1 MGVLLPFFFII
12 LQSPVHSFPSSFSSP
27 LSSLSLSFRI
37 SLVAGLVESI
47 RKHKKFKQLASY
59 SIQCLEKV
67 VAPPRIGWEICA
79 KQAYELNAA
88 EDIADVCERFA
99 ADPEVFALSMSS
111 LNALATVPR
120 AVATMLRT
128 STAGLII
135 KAIKGYFTALDFTQ
149 TGGLTDNVE
158 KLLASLK
165 LLTNFARTDP
175 VAFDTVGGIQLLL
188 DIATMTQGRGIGPGA
203 YTVIAPVVTASAIA
217 LDRLSR
223 NKGGLDALLKPNIVT
238 LLIQLAT
245 TNLNPPEAKG
255 DRKSLKRM
263 STMLARSKSM
273 RQMAKG
279 GSSSSPLKGASGTA
293 TNAASTGKDT
303 ESKGDQNTHLEPA
316 FRILDRLA
324 RVDTGRELIVKS
336 GATDMLSSI
345 MTVMTK
351 NSALES
357 LAMRVLAHLLGR
369 NVSGLV
375 DRLSGEVNGQV
386 IGIRERVLAA
396 RLLASLMHEEEN
408 RRLLVKNDA
417 ALLLRI
423 LELLNEETLAAS
435 DASAPLVQVL
445 ASLAAGKTENIVIL
459 EDMNAPA
466 LVAYLMQNRMDDAN
480 VVAESANFFSSMI
493 DCAEMVN
500 VLEETTLEG
509 SGTHTDPGEHSL
521 LWLMIKAF
529 SLNTHSDAAVVACLR
544 FIELCLMYDYSPMTL
559 VELGVIR
566 FVTASMSSH
575 NDDISIQVLA
585 TDVLCGLADRVD
597 HINEMIGQNIL
608 GQIIT
613 NLRNEGK
620 HPDAAGG
627 KDGKDNSTTGGSNAS
642 APSSTED
649 EEDTTA
655 AANTHGMDAKLAHE
669 LSNQLVASSLY
680 LITSICLVGKHVKL
694 AKDVGIIRAVLAGF
708 SRHSQDPT
716 VYRNFRDVVSALNI
730 EEGEVTTAI
739 RVVSSLVAKLQIAA
753 SAGDPEALRFM
764 TEYMNSLAA
773 EGRVLPT
780 GEAEGGDESMAG
792 LTDRILEAISLLE
805 AVTVSPVFVCVIV
818 ANEGVP
824 VLTRTAGVVSA
835 VKMVAVAKQG
845 YISSAGSAAQAL
857 LAAKRGTNSGASN
870 ATNTKAVPY
879 HLADE
884 VLSRT
889 CNTLAHIGR
898 VAYELAC
905 GQVAHDS
912 EYEDVDYE
920 EFGIEEDLY
929 RTENIGAL
937 CKAVTNG
944 AKHQLHS
951 FARDSTTLI
960 SWLASGATA
969 TYVRDHVDILVTQQG
984 IEACVAMLRAHQS
997 SVEICTAVAGALSRI
1012 AGSNR
1017 GAIAIAQRGA
1027 SRQIIRML
1035 RAAAALRSP
1044 AGDALLLA
1052 FLQVLENCASGGNE
1066 AVDLLRKQNVVDAIT
1081 ECIDAGT
1088 ATDFFKSDDEIAM
1101 GKSAGGDDGDENQ
1114 DEGEYK
1120 TDDELRTEIDACIQA
1135 ILSYLVGPE
1144 LVRETVTLLETVAAE
1159 LLDQTTDPSAPYHP
1173 KKPLRITKYERAM
1186 VIRAVLRLGLFA
1198 GTEAATN
1205 AGTYIMENGVSAT
1218 VQIAD
1223 AALTVARAF
1232 TASDGLSP
1240 HNNTMEQELAFILPS
1255 CIRTI
1260 KQVIASLPTESEDD
1274 TTEEVPGTTAAV
1286 AAIPMLITVL
1296 EEKAEYSDTALE
1308 CLASLTSTK
1317 DLAAGQVASACD
1329 GRGITI
1335 VLDTLRYA
1343 FDASATNSVR
1353 DALWTLSY
1361 VAKLP
1366 DCLPLCVLAGVPA
1379 IALAILC
1386 DSVADAPPDQ
1396 LAANI
1401 CLLAYAAVEPQ
1412 VIPDLIDGGI
1422 FEVLRTTLQRHCS
1435 DAYNPNEPVLYA
1447 CSLLMKQL
1455 ATDTTVVNDE
1465 NGRGEEFRNTFQR
1478 IIKAAAGS
1486 TGYLDESR
1494 CMVQMLELIT
1504 IACTESSLVPAA
1516 TVELNKNAAVEAEAE
1531 DTIVLAMS
1539 SSAADDQ
1546 VLAAGSLAM
1555 AAIGSAQ
1562 RGAQLLEE
1570 IDSFSTSIGDW
1581 LEAGWEATAPEVID
1595 QVVDMTDRMRALGS
1609 NIVASSSKSVSTSFP
1624 ELGNTY
1630 SEVLNTIWRA
1640 VHAVCRDDMAS
1651 VRAIEGTQVSVG
1663 TAGKDLHQARA
1674 DALALGAQIAGRLVQ
1689 VSHRAEATEGSE
1701 GTHVIPV
1708 ADAIS
1713 MLSTV
1718 CYAARPAMEVRVLES
1733 MCRALDATLEL
1744 KGGVCLPTMSS
1755 TGVIQSLTLILTTI
1769 QTELTKADSNTGG
1782 GPVADDELLLPYE
1795 DLERGQN
1802 ILLTTLKNTTSK
1814 ARNTWKEG
1822 TQADIEMITTDTSV
1836 IVEVLQASAFIT
1848 SIETT
1853 DTDMNTGTA
1862 SNVATTEG
1870 SGTLPN
1876 TAADDRS
1883 SDIFITV
1890 DAAVAGSVRMQA
1902 TALANTPFIVLDNI
1916 AKAIRTSL
1924 LGPAKHAGQ
1933 GRASVASV
1941 TDISLNVR
1949 VSATLIRC
1957 LNQRLS
1963 AAVAA
1968 DANALTITIPASL
1981 ERLLPV
1987 LDALHELTH
1996 ISFPSGRKWEK
2007 FATTYLSGNKPKD
2020 NEFENDPLPPLPPPV
2035 EGAEP
2040 SPDEDYGEPV
2050 DILAIWS
2057 SASALAAGSL
2067 RSTFEL
2073 LSRMDIG
2080 SPLTLTTVET
2090 NGTTVAVLSRIAAI
2104 LAIMVQASV
2113 PADRSTAVAAARALA
2128 RLSDIMANDILQ
2140 SGKGTVSRPSADIL
2154 QSRKQ
2159 RITALGGTGIYKT
2172 ALLACTSTG
2181 NTEPL
2186 PSNEAYIQEIMAM
2199 LATVSRFEGIDVK
2212 SLGLD
2217 KQCLTAAQA
2226 LVRKYA
2232 SNTVIMSTGQ
2242 ALVTVLE
2249 NIYQEQSGA
2258 AFEATSKKA
2267 LGAFNDMAQS
2277 AFHRHVSA
2285 DGQLFY
2291 SKLDSDDSQWEPP
2304 AEINAAM
2311 VELMNVDRMSRVLE
2325 DEAVTQVAPVVIEG
2339 MVAALEA
2346 HAHDPGV
2353 VGVLLGALGKLAA
2366 NPENHDALEACGA
2379 LDKIVANIR
2388 EHEHMNDPRISES
2401 LAALVLPLSF
2411 DPFLV
2416 KNMLGPSNV
2425 APLLI
2430 EIARKYSNHQT
2441 SFVGS
2446 DLAWLP
2452 ENVPDHNK
2460 RLHEIRAMDS
2470 TEAEE
2475 KNKFSPRI
2483 AQCCAQSLANL
2494 ACDNEIDPQTGA
2506 STVDTLV
2513 QSGAIEVLGN
2523 LLRQHTENPRL
2534 LEDSICGLSN
2544 MAYVSDAIQLNI
2556 GRTCMDSVCSA
2567 CTRYNGDAYLF
2578 QMTLRAIGNLT
2589 RTDENIVRAVGYGV
2603 FRGMIEGMTKH
2614 KENPEV
2620 LKLCADVIGNMASID
2635 DRKLPREIGIG
2646 ILKECITKAAA
2657 NVSSSSGIVPPPPS
2671 SPLSS
2676 SSTAVVPPPLSP
2688 RPPPPPSGSTDMI
2701 ALVESCDNIKYAVCS
2716 LLYNDGGARVLID
2729 SMLAHPSRPELAA
2742 SCLRALHY
2750 ISSSP
2755 DLTVKMVEGLS
2766 LASHVVYIM
2775 QANDTSEDVL
2785 RRGARILG
2793 GIAGMEKLA
2802 FRVVDARAAPAL
2814 LTAIQNH
2821 LGNREVC
2828 FLCYSVLTLL
2838 RGPAVTT
2845 AVREVRALETT
2856 IGLFRR
2862 CLSEGDVE
2870 FYAVLLELMLSFA
2883 TETDMARNLAHRGA
2897 SALVLL
2903 LTSIARAGA
2912 HISGEIDQ
2920 ITLFS
2925 YVLSILSA
2933 LVKAGPEATDPLL
2946 TAGITG
2952 SIVTTVEKVLQTRDS
2967 RILLNRDARRSVLN
2981 CVAILA
2987 DIIHPLLIPGEE
2999 APLIPLNVEA
3009 AERIITENGA
3019 QILEHIYSVYKGIP
3033 DINNPNSLLFDA
3045 NTCKA
3050 VTNVLLD
3057 LERCGYTITVDLGI
3071 ETTGVGGTTT
3081 GTSNNSSSSSSSS
3094 SNETNRDG
3102 PPPSSSK
3109 PSTNVAASSRTPAK
3123 VPPPSVTESKGTK
3136 KGIEETLLGTKEHK
3150 HKFDEEEE
3158 ACIAPLV
3165 TDGVPCVLWSS
3176 DGKSR
3181 NVILRISADYEWL
3194 IAQFSDGKAVAGEIS
3209 EVPLISIGMIRMGN
3223 PPHLKKKMFG
3233 LGKTARPEKSIY
3245 LEDGRGSFLMHLEME
3260 QDTNRETTSIAISAI
3275 SGIDRTIVH
3284 HH

>member
-1 MGVLLPFFFII
+1 
-12 LQSPVHSFPSSFSSP
+12 
-27 LSSLSLSFRI
+27 
-37 SLVAGLVESI
+37 
-47 RKHKKFKQLASY
+47 
-59 SIQCLEKV
+59 
-67 VAPPRIGWEICA
+67 
-79 KQAYELNAA
+79 
-88 EDIADVCERFA
+88 
-99 ADPEVFALSMSS
+99 MSS

-120 AVATMLRT
+120 SVATMLRT
-128 STAGLII
+128 STASMII
-135 KAIKGYFTALDFTQ
+135 KAIRGYYTAIDFTK
-149 TGGLTDNVE
+149 TSGLNDE
-158 KLLASLK
+158 MDKLLSSLK

-175 VAFDTVGGIQLLL
+175 AAFDNVGGIQLLL

-203 YTVIAPVVTASAIA
+203 YTTIAPVVTAAAIA
-217 LDRLSR
+217 LDRVSR
-223 NKGGLDALLKPNIVT
+223 NKSGLDALLKPTIVT

-255 DRKSLKRM
+255 ERKSLKRM

-273 RQMAKG
+273 RQMAKS
-279 GSSSSPLKGASGTA
+279 GSPVKGAVAS
-293 TNAASTGKDT
+293 NAGNNANTGGGKEN
-303 ESKGDQNTHLEPA
+303 ESKGDHNTHLEPA

-324 RVDTGRELIVKS
+324 RIDAGRELIVKS

-345 MTVMTK
+345 MAVMTK

-369 NVSGLV
+369 NVIGLV

-396 RLLASLMHEEEN
+396 RLLASLMHDEEN

-423 LELLNEETLAAS
+423 LELLNEEALAAS

-445 ASLAAGKTENIVIL
+445 ASLAAAKSENIVIL

-480 VVAESANFFSSMI
+480 VVTESANFFSAMI

-509 SGTHTDPGEHSL
+509 SGAHTGPGEHSL
-521 LWLMIKAF
+521 LWLMVKAF
-529 SLNTHSDAAVVACLR
+529 SLNTHNDAAVSACLR
-544 FIELCLMYDYSPMTL
+544 FIELCLMYEYSPMTL

-566 FVTASMSSH
+566 FVTASMTTH
-575 NDDISIQVLA
+575 NDDLGIQVLA

-597 HINEMIGQNIL
+597 HINEMVGQNIL

-620 HPDAAGG
+620 HDDTA
-627 KDGKDNSTTGGSNAS
+627 TTGKESSSTSNAAS
-642 APSSTED
+642 NTNEED
-649 EEDTTA
+649 EDTN
-655 AANTHGMDAKLAHE
+655 AANTARSGMDGKLTLE
-669 LSNQLVASSLY
+669 LHAELVASSLY
-680 LITSICLVGKHVKL
+680 LVTSICLIGKHVKL
-694 AKDVGIIRAVLAGF
+694 AKDIGIIRAVLAGF
-708 SRHSQDPT
+708 SRHSQNPT
-716 VYRNFRDVVSALNI
+716 IYRNFREVISALNI

-739 RVVSSLVAKLQIAA
+739 RVVSSLVAKLQIIA
-753 SAGDPEALRFM
+753 SANDAEGFRFM
-764 TEYMNSLAA
+764 TEYMNILASD
-773 EGRVLPT
+773 GRVLPT
-780 GEAEGGDESMAG
+780 GEAEGGDESMSG

-805 AVTVSPVFVCVIV
+805 AVTVSPVFACVIV

-824 VLTRTAGVVSA
+824 VLVRTAGVISA
-835 VKMVAVAKQG
+835 VKMIAIGKQG
-845 YISSAGSAAQAL
+845 SISSAGSAAQAL
-857 LAAKRGTNSGASN
+857 LAAKRNNSAPTATG
-870 ATNTKAVPY
+870 TNTKAVPY

-889 CNTLAHIGR
+889 CNTLAHIAR
-898 VAYELAC
+898 VAYELAN
-905 GQVAHDS
+905 GQVAHDA

-920 EFGIEEDLY
+920 EFGIEEDIY
-929 RTENIGAL
+929 STENIGAI
-937 CKAVTNG
+937 CKAVANG
-944 AKHQLHS
+944 AKQQLRS

-969 TYVRDHVDILVTQQG
+969 AQVRDHVDIIVAQQG
-984 IEACVAMLRAHQS
+984 IEACVAMLRAHQT
-997 SVEICTAVAGALSRI
+997 SVEICSGVAGALSRI

-1027 SRQIIRML
+1027 SRQVIRML
-1035 RAAAALRSP
+1035 RAAAALRSQ

-1052 FLQVLENCASGGNE
+1052 FVQVLENCASGGNE
-1066 AVDLLRKQNVVDAIT
+1066 AVDLLRKQNVVDALT

-1088 ATDFFKSDDEIAM
+1088 AVDFFKSDDEIMM
-1101 GKSAGGDDGDENQ
+1101 GKSAGGDDGTDQQ
-1114 DEGEYK
+1114 DQDGEYK
-1120 TDDELRTEIDACIQA
+1120 TDAELREEINTVIAS

-1144 LVRETVTLLETVAAE
+1144 LVRDTVALLESVADE
-1159 LLDQTTDPSAPYHP
+1159 LIAQTTDPSAPYHP

-1198 GTEAATN
+1198 GSEAATN
-1205 AGTYIMENGVSAT
+1205 AGTIYMENGVTAV
-1218 VQIAD
+1218 VQIAE

-1232 TASDGLSP
+1232 SASEGLSP
-1240 HNNTMEQELAFILPS
+1240 HNNTMEQELAFILPA

-1260 KQVIASLPTESEDD
+1260 KQVISSLPAEGEQATDD
-1274 TTEEVPGTTAAV
+1274 APGTAAAV
-1286 AAIPMLITVL
+1286 AAIPVLITVL
-1296 EEKAEYSDTALE
+1296 EEKAEYSDSSLE
-1308 CLASLTSTK
+1308 CLASLTTK
-1317 DLAAGQVASACD
+1317 DLAAGAVAGSCD

-1343 FDASATNSVR
+1343 FDAGASNPVR
-1353 DALWTLSY
+1353 DALWTLAY

-1366 DCLPLCVLAGVPA
+1366 DCLPLCVVAGVPS
-1379 IALAILC
+1379 IAYSILS
-1386 DSVADAPPDQ
+1386 DSVAEAPPDQ
-1396 LAANI
+1396 IAANI
-1401 CLLAYAAVEPQ
+1401 CLLAYSAGEPQ
-1412 VIPDLIDGGI
+1412 VIIDLIDGGI
-1422 FEVLRTTLQRHCS
+1422 FEVLHTTLQRHCS
-1435 DAYNPNEPVLYA
+1435 DAYTPNEAVLYA
-1447 CSLLMKQL
+1447 CTLLLKQL
-1455 ATDTTVVNDE
+1455 VNDASVVNNE
-1465 NGRGEEFRNTFQR
+1465 NGLGDEFRNTFQR
-1478 IIKAAAGS
+1478 VIKAAAGS
-1486 TGYLDESR
+1486 TGYLDVPR
-1494 CMVQMLELIT
+1494 CMVEILELIT
-1504 IACTESSLVPAA
+1504 LACTETAELSAA
-1516 TVELNKNAAVEAEAE
+1516 TVELNKTAGVEAEAE

-1539 SSAADDQ
+1539 SSAADDR
-1546 VLAAGSLAM
+1546 VLAAGALAM

-1570 IDSFSTSIGDW
+1570 IDAYATSIGEW

-1609 NIVASSSKSVSTSFP
+1609 NVVVSTSATATFP
-1624 ELGNTY
+1624 ELGSTY

-1651 VRAIEGTQVSVG
+1651 RRATSDAEVSVG

-1689 VSHRAEATEGSE
+1689 VSHRAEATEGAE

-1708 ADAIS
+1708 TDAIS

-1733 MCRALDATLEL
+1733 MCRALDMMLDM

-1755 TGVIQSLTLILTTI
+1755 TGVIQSLTMILTTI
-1769 QTELTKADSNTGG
+1769 QTELTKANSNTNNDFIE
-1782 GPVADDELLLPYE
+1782 DDELLLPYD
-1795 DLERGQN
+1795 DLERGQS
-1802 ILLTTLKNTTSK
+1802 ILLTTLKNSTNK
-1814 ARNTWKEG
+1814 ARTTWKDGNQTDCEG
-1822 TQADIEMITTDTSV
+1822 IMNDTSI
-1836 IVEVLQASAFIT
+1836 IVELLQASAFIT

-1853 DTDMNTGTA
+1853 DSDNMGTAAPSGNDANAPTGT
-1862 SNVATTEG
+1862 NV
-1870 SGTLPN
+1870 SL
-1876 TAADDRS
+1876 DDRT
-1883 SDIFITV
+1883 SDIFITI
-1890 DAAVAGSVRMQA
+1890 DAAVAGSLRFSG
-1902 TALANTPFIVLDNI
+1902 TALANVPFVVLDNI

-1924 LGPAKHAGQ
+1924 SGPTKHAGQ
-1933 GRASVASV
+1933 GRATVAAT
-1941 TDISLNVR
+1941 TDVSLNIR
-1949 VSATLIRC
+1949 VCSTLIRC

-1963 AAVAA
+1963 ASVAA
-1968 DANALTITIPASL
+1968 DQNALTITIPASVDRVISL
-1981 ERLLPV
+1981 
-1987 LDALHELTH
+1987 LDALQGITD

-2007 FATTYLSGNKPKD
+2007 VATMYLTGSKPKD
-2020 NEFENDPLPPLPPPV
+2020 NDFEMDPLPPLPPPI
-2035 EGAEP
+2035 EGAEI
-2040 SPDEDYGEPV
+2040 SPEEDYGEAV
-2050 DILAIWS
+2050 DILSMWS
-2057 SASALAAGSL
+2057 SISTMAAGSL

-2080 SPLTLTTVET
+2080 SPLSLDSSESASTFIP
-2090 NGTTVAVLSRIAAI
+2090 RIAQI
-2104 LAIMVQASV
+2104 MAIMVQALTPS
-2113 PADRSTAVAAARALA
+2113 DRITAVATARALA
-2128 RLSDIMANDILQ
+2128 RLSDIMATDILQ
-2140 SGKGTVSRPSADIL
+2140 TGKGTVTRPSIEIL
-2154 QSRKQ
+2154 QERKN
-2159 RITALGGTGIYKT
+2159 RVTALGTTGIYKT
-2172 ALLACTSTG
+2172 ALLACSATA
-2181 NTEPL
+2181 NAEPV
-2186 PSNEAYIQEIMAM
+2186 PGNEAYIQEIMAM
-2199 LATVSRFEGIDVK
+2199 LATICRFEGVDVK
-2212 SLGLD
+2212 QLGLD
-2217 KQCLTAAQA
+2217 KQCLTATQA

-2232 SNTVIMSTGQ
+2232 SNTIIMSTGQ
-2242 ALVTVLE
+2242 GLIAVLE

-2267 LGAFNDMAQS
+2267 LGAFNMMAKS
-2277 AFHRHVSA
+2277 AFHRHITA

-2346 HAHDPGV
+2346 HAHDPCV
-2353 VGVLLGALGKLAA
+2353 VGVLIGALGKLAA

-2388 EHEHMNDPRISES
+2388 EHEHINDPRISEA

-2430 EIARKYSNHQT
+2430 EIAKKYSHHMTN
-2441 SFVGS
+2441 FVGS

-2460 RLHEIRAMDS
+2460 RLHEIRALDI
-2470 TEAEE
+2470 TEADE
-2475 KNKFSPRI
+2475 KNKLIPRI

-2494 ACDNEIDPQTGA
+2494 ACDNEIDPQTGM

-2523 LLRQHTENPRL
+2523 LMRENKENPRL

-2614 KENPEV
+2614 KDNPEV

-2635 DRKLPREIGIG
+2635 DRKLAREIGIG

-2657 NVSSSSGIVPPPPS
+2657 INSASTNAVPPPPS
-2671 SPLSS
+2671 PSGTSS
-2676 SSTAVVPPPLSP
+2676 VAPLSP

-2701 ALVESCDNIKYAVCS
+2701 ALVESCENIKYAVCS

-2766 LASHVVYIM
+2766 LANHVVYIM

-2802 FRVVDARAAPAL
+2802 YRVVEARAAPAL
-2814 LTAIQNH
+2814 LGAIQNH
-2821 LGNREVC
+2821 LSNREVC

-2862 CLSEGDVE
+2862 CLAEGDVE

-2883 TETDMARNLAHRGA
+2883 TESDMARNLAHRGSA
-2897 SALVLL
+2897 ALVSLL
-2903 LTSIARAGA
+2903 GGIANAGA
-2912 HISGEIDQ
+2912 HISGEVDQ

-2925 YVLSILSA
+2925 YVLSIISA
-2933 LVKAGPEATDPLL
+2933 LGKAGPEATEPLL
-2946 TAGITG
+2946 NAGITG
-2952 SIVTTVEKVLQTRDS
+2952 SLVATIEKVLRTKDS

-2981 CVAILA
+2981 CVAIFA
-2987 DIIHPLLIPGEE
+2987 DIIRPPPIPGEE

-3009 AERIITENGA
+3009 AEKITTDGGA
-3019 QILEHIYSVYKGIP
+3019 HALEQIYMVYKGIP
-3033 DINNPNSLLFDA
+3033 DVNNPNSLLFDA

-3057 LERCGYTITVDLGI
+3057 LERCGYTISADLGI
-3071 ETTGVGGTTT
+3071 E
-3081 GTSNNSSSSSSSS
+3081 SSNSSHATDTTATSTAVAPKVTAAPPKAPGPPTINSGEGHLQID
-3094 SNETNRDG
+3094 NTNRL
-3102 PPPSSSK
+3102 
-3109 PSTNVAASSRTPAK
+3109 AQ
-3123 VPPPSVTESKGTK
+3123 
-3136 KGIEETLLGTKEHK
+3136 EHIITGK
-3150 HKFDEEEE
+3150 HKKQMDEEEE
-3158 ACIAPLV
+3158 ACISSLV
-3165 TDGVPCVLWSS
+3165 TVGRNCTLWSH
-3176 DGKSR
+3176 DGKTH
-3181 NVILRISADYEWL
+3181 NVSLRISADQEWL
-3194 IAQFSDGKAVAGEIS
+3194 IAQFLDGRVGELS
-3209 EVPLISIGMIRMGN
+3209 EIPVISIGTIRMGN
-3223 PPHLKKKMFG
+3223 PLTMKKKMFG
-3233 LGKTARPEKSIY
+3233 LGKIAQGEKSIY
-3245 LEDGRGSFLMHLEME
+3245 LEDGRGAYLMHLEFE
-3260 QDTNRETTSIAISAI
+3260 NNEDRELASIAISAV